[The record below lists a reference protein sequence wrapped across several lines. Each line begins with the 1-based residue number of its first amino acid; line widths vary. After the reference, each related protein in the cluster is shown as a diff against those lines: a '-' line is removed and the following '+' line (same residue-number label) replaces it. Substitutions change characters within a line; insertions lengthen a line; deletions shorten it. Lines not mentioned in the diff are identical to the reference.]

1 MSNREGM
8 IIYLRDLQQHGLL
21 YAHHNPEDWDDETL
35 EKMCLVFHP
44 VCIRFMRRVI
54 KVIRNQDSRRVENPE
69 SPESSESSE
78 SSENESESSGDE

>member
-54 KVIRNQDSRRVENPE
+54 KVIRNQDSRRVE
-69 SPESSESSE
+69 SSESSE